1 MKTQNQMMRMLNK
14 IIRNYHNLFTKKQVE
29 IRRYLVYL
37 RNRLELKA
45 KETIQKYSEFIAG
58 KGELLPSNN
67 ETIYLPVV
75 IIAVVGLYVL
85 DQIILSDLYDY
96 MAQFNDKDI
105 PDIYRKII
113 KFTLPLI
120 ILVLYAY
127 LIEGYSKSKEE

>member
-37 RNRLELKA
+37 RNRLELKT
-45 KETIQKYSEFIAG
+45 KKTIQKYSEFIAG